1 MAEMCADPTI
11 RAIEVTGQE
20 SQLLRRLVQLRMPAG
35 IPIAIGSRY
44 ISDSCCQ
51 SRVSN
56 EACIR
61 GYLVMIIVVHNEEM
75 QYRACV

>member
-35 IPIAIGSRY
+35 LPIGLRQLLAVTRK
-44 ISDSCCQ
+44 
-51 SRVSN
+51 
-56 EACIR
+56 
-61 GYLVMIIVVHNEEM
+61 
-75 QYRACV
+75 